1 MCLWDSSWG
10 KGSINLRI
18 LIGRVSFLP
27 LRTPLL
33 TFFHDKGEEMTE
45 LEKTLDEL
53 EEEVMDEIENPYL
66 PFEVTFPYVVRL
78 SIPDDGHNTEIT
90 IRTRSQEVRF
100 GRHARDILLQ
110 KEVDNQYGRETYT
123 KHILDW
129 VSDKLPNIDPRQCNL
144 VYPQEP
150 SVKLLD
156 DHEVREYI
164 EEVLDDD

>member
-1 MCLWDSSWG
+1 MD
-10 KGSINLRI
+10 
-18 LIGRVSFLP
+18 
-27 LRTPLL
+27 
-33 TFFHDKGEEMTE
+33 E

-53 EEEVMDEIENPYL
+53 EEEVMDEIENPYR

-100 GRHARDILLQ
+100 GKHKRDILLQ
-110 KEVDNQYGRETYT
+110 KEVDNKYGRDTYA

-129 VSDKLPNIDPRQCNL
+129 VSDKLPNIDPRHCRV

-150 SVKLLD
+150 N
-156 DHEVREYI
+156 VRPMDMYDVEEFI
-164 EEVLDDD
+164 DEVLDDG